1 MLVIDLC
8 MKVKHQNLIPLKLH
22 VCQLSLN
29 MQTQISL
36 NTLKLHNERLDKL
49 LVRLEE
55 NFGWKPIHPKEDVQ
69 TIMYRA
75 GQASVIEYI
84 KSIMDFYISQFT
96 LACPALYIIVFMSSL
111 GWIGFHPK
119 FSSSLVISLS
129 NLSL

>member
-1 MLVIDLC
+1 MRVIVLC
-8 MKVKHQNLIPLKLH
+8 MKVEHQNLMLPKLEDFQH
-22 VCQLSLN
+22 FLN

-49 LVRLEE
+49 LIRLEE

-84 KSIMDFYISQFT
+84 KSIMEDEI
-96 LACPALYIIVFMSSL
+96 
-111 GWIGFHPK
+111 
-119 FSSSLVISLS
+119 
-129 NLSL
+129 

>member
-8 MKVKHQNLIPLKLH
+8 MKAKHQNLITPRLRE
-22 VCQLSLN
+22 CQPSLN

-55 NFGWKPIHPKEDVQ
+55 NFGWKPIHPKEDIN

-75 GQASVIEYI
+75 GQASVIDYI
-84 KSIMDFYISQFT
+84 HSIMEDEI
-96 LACPALYIIVFMSSL
+96 
-111 GWIGFHPK
+111 
-119 FSSSLVISLS
+119 
-129 NLSL
+129 